1 MTHRLFPSIYDTR
14 SRQNRASCLASRGF
28 TLIELLVVI
37 AIIAILAAM
46 LLPALSNAKEK
57 ALRTNCVSN
66 LRQCA
71 VGIFLYA
78 GDQQDRL
85 PSIKFRDAN
94 SWYPYE
100 MTRFDGSPGS
110 YTPWSKG
117 WENLGYL
124 WDFKIIQNA
133 KVFYCPS
140 NKRLG
145 DSNHTYEW
153 YTKGNLSWPYGLVP
167 NGDNPYV
174 RSGYSYFPQS
184 KQLETTPVVV
194 PYGFGPQYLPKLP
207 SVSSLGDSILQPM
220 KQSEIDPNRS
230 MVVDLV
236 QSSTDTITHRA
247 RGNPAGLNA
256 GFGDG
261 HVAWQGINKNPKAF
275 NNQLWSNI
283 GNDGPSYRY
292 AMSLW
297 QP

>member
-1 MTHRLFPSIYDTR
+1 MSKLPDT
-14 SRQNRASCLASRGF
+14 ACASRANQRTERAAF

-46 LLPALSNAKEK
+46 LLPALGNAKEK

-66 LRQCA
+66 LRQI
-71 VGIFLYA
+71 GIGIIMYT
-78 GDQQDRL
+78 GDQGDRL
-85 PSIKFRDAN
+85 PPVKFRDLN

-100 MTRFDGSPGS
+100 MTRMEGAAGSFS
-110 YTPWSKG
+110 VWSRG
-117 WENLGYL
+117 WENLGLL
-124 WDFKIIQNA
+124 WDSKIIQNG

-145 DSNHTYEW
+145 DSNHTYEY
-153 YTKGNLSWPYGLVP
+153 YTKGGQVWPFGMTP
-167 NGDNPYV
+167 APGDNPYV

-184 KQLETTPVVV
+184 RQLDTTPTVV

-207 SVSSLGDSILQPM
+207 PVSSLGESILEPM
-220 KQSEIDPNRS
+220 KQAELDPRRS

-236 QSSTDTITHRA
+236 QSSTDSLTHRA

-256 GFGDG
+256 CFGDG
-261 HVAWQGINKNPKAF
+261 HVAWQGIKTNPKPF

-283 GNDGPSYRY
+283 GNDGPSYRFV
-292 AMSLW
+292 MSLW
-297 QP
+297 NP